1 MPLTLIGVLTLNLP
15 SSPTLISDALVL
27 LGLVIFTLSPIAIEP
42 LPETVILAVLLLESS
57 PLPLIAFTTTSLLLE
72 EVSVFLIVKGLLLL
86 PSVTVT
92 FISSFLSNLTEPL
105 IILLES
111 PVTSIIKS
119 LLLEAF
125 SYSVSPILTFPLPG
139 IVKVSVLLIGLLIAT
154 LISSLFE
161 PLGLVIVLPLLPV

>member
-15 SSPTLISDALVL
+15 SSPTLISDELVVS
-27 LGLVIFTLSPIAIEP
+27 GLVIFTLSSIETEPP
-42 LPETVILAVLLLESS
+42 LGTVILAVLLLESS
-57 PLPLIAFTTTSLLLE
+57 PLPLIASATTSLLLE
-72 EVSVFLIVKGLLLL
+72 EVSVFLIVKDLSLL

-92 FISSFLSNLTEPL
+92 LISSFLSNLTEPL
-105 IILLES
+105 VILLSEL
-111 PVTSIIKS
+111 VTSIIKS

-125 SYSVSPILTFPLPG
+125 SYSLSPILTFPAFG